1 MDTPFIRKLCS
12 PPPPVSVLTGFDRIS
27 VHDLSFYPA
36 KQ

>member
-12 PPPPVSVLTGFDRIS
+12 PALVSVLTGFDRIS